1 MWLKYSLHSG
11 LEIYFMLRK
20 FGYKISNPKEKQQM
34 SQGAYKAELKKKLK
48 RKGEIMVASDAG
60 TWEIKHNS
68 KSLGP
73 LWVEAVQYPVKESPY
88 NNKWYFMMTL
98 SQQEKVKLSKED
110 I

>member
-1 MWLKYSLHSG
+1 MPTS
-11 LEIYFMLRK
+11 RT
-20 FGYKISNPKEKQQM
+20 
-34 SQGAYKAELKKKLK
+34 KKKLK

-73 LWVEAVQYPVKESPY
+73 LWVEAVQYPVTESPY

-98 SQQEKVKLSKED
+98 SQQEKVKLSKEED

>member
-1 MWLKYSLHSG
+1 MDIRLLIPKKTTNESG
-11 LEIYFMLRK
+11 CLQSRT
-20 FGYKISNPKEKQQM
+20 
-34 SQGAYKAELKKKLK
+34 KKKLK

-73 LWVEAVQYPVKESPY
+73 LWVEAVQYPVTESPY

-98 SQQEKVKLSKED
+98 SQQEKVKLSKEED